1 MDTADNAGAKKNRPT
16 DSGGCFLAGEH
27 IAWKRTVPAETVLFI
42 FLFFFF
48 GVRVATTEL
57 LMVQTRFVPHSAS
70 IHCNNS
76 LCCCGSASIDSFNGI
91 TPSGLRRS
99 SGSSVLGTIF
109 SLFHPHLPFGY
120 IIEQK
125 LNFCNIPD
133 EIFTIYQATI
143 TEPLNCSVTNFLTSS
158 D

>member
-1 MDTADNAGAKKNRPT
+1 MPSFATAGRTIFEGNRNGRLLSKP
-16 DSGGCFLAGEH
+16 S
-27 IAWKRTVPAETVLFI
+27 VLYFI
-42 FLFFFF
+42 C
-48 GVRVATTEL
+48 GVRVSTTDIPV
-57 LMVQTRFVPHSAS
+57 VQTRFVPYSAS
-70 IHCNNS
+70 IHCCKVI
-76 LCCCGSASIDSFNGI
+76 CCCGSVSIDSFNGI

-109 SLFHPHLPFGY
+109 SLFHPHLPFDY

-125 LNFCNIPD
+125 LNFCNIPN

>member
-1 MDTADNAGAKKNRPT
+1 MRWAASAEAAHYISQIILERRSQPLGSFYGTNLRCTNRCLYTPYCYL
-16 DSGGCFLAGEH
+16 S
-27 IAWKRTVPAETVLFI
+27 
-42 FLFFFF
+42 
-48 GVRVATTEL
+48 
-57 LMVQTRFVPHSAS
+57 
-70 IHCNNS
+70 N
-76 LCCCGSASIDSFNGI
+76 CGSVSIDSFNGI